1 MTAAESIHIRFWTG
15 DIVIDGFCG
24 AA

>member
-1 MTAAESIHIRFWTG
+1 MTAAESVQIRFWTG
-15 DIVIDGFCG
+15 DTVIDGFCG